1 MVKTNKKICNF
12 KPTAHSCISSVSDDL
27 FVIEAFLD
35 GRHRKCLQK
44 MNIEGCCVVFNNE
57 RIVPY
62 IENHSKKDVIVN
74 PRVDQT
80 LDFSLN

>member
-1 MVKTNKKICNF
+1 
-12 KPTAHSCISSVSDDL
+12 
-27 FVIEAFLD
+27 
-35 GRHRKCLQK
+35 

-74 PRVDQT
+74 PRVDQKPGFF
-80 LDFSLN
+80 LKLIV

>member
-1 MVKTNKKICNF
+1 MVDKENAYK
-12 KPTAHSCISSVSDDL
+12 
-27 FVIEAFLD
+27 
-35 GRHRKCLQK
+35 K

-74 PRVDQT
+74 PRVEQS
-80 LDFSLN
+80 LGFSHNCEGQILT

>member
-1 MVKTNKKICNF
+1 
-12 KPTAHSCISSVSDDL
+12 
-27 FVIEAFLD
+27 
-35 GRHRKCLQK
+35 

-74 PRVDQT
+74 PRVDQNT
-80 LDFSLN
+80 CFFLKLSVWDLNSLKKTKKWTILKIKF